1 MKTARTIS
9 IKVNPRKRRT
19 GKVTRYAANH
29 NRGATAFPP
38 AAPKQSKGA
47 SDSRMGRLVRQPP
60 QHDRIWLRSAQGL
73 ALYEGTFLF
82 TNRIHFA
89 LAVLCHTCR
98 PMNFIRFEN
107 HAINVDNVAYVT
119 RSDDN
124 RVVLTF
130 CAAKSESSLHLVLKG
145 AGAEQVWDFFVKGS
159 TATFGKVG

>member
-1 MKTARTIS
+1 
-9 IKVNPRKRRT
+9 
-19 GKVTRYAANH
+19 
-29 NRGATAFPP
+29 
-38 AAPKQSKGA
+38 
-47 SDSRMGRLVRQPP
+47 VR
-60 QHDRIWLRSAQGL
+60 
-73 ALYEGTFLF
+73 EGTFLF
-82 TNRIHFA
+82 TNRMHFA

-107 HAINVDNVAYVT
+107 HVINVDNVAYVT
-119 RSDDN
+119 HSDDN